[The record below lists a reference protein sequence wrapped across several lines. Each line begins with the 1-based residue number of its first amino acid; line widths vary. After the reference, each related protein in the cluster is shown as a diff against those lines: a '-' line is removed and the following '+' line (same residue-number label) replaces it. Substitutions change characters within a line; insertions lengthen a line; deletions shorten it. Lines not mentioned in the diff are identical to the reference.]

1 MECARGTVRGFNAHY
16 NKCDTLIQLLLVGL
30 YRIIGNVLESAPVF
44 MLTSAPEETK
54 TELCCFKAF

>member
-30 YRIIGNVLESAPVF
+30 YRIIGNVLESARLHANISIGGNENRI
-44 MLTSAPEETK
+44 ML
-54 TELCCFKAF
+54 F